1 MVHVEVREAE
11 RDTRESD
18 QIRRD
23 VLDHRYFLTSIE
35 QKKISM
41 LFFHSQSQQTLRP
54 FLKHA
59 VPHMRVMARQ
69 SIPVHKSSRLRV

>member
-35 QKKISM
+35 QKKKNKHVIFPFTEPADPQALPKTCSSP
-41 LFFHSQSQQTLRP
+41 HACHGQT
-54 FLKHA
+54 
-59 VPHMRVMARQ
+59 
-69 SIPVHKSSRLRV
+69 VHTSP